1 MKSLFGGILLAAGIL
16 IAGVSG
22 LCSLVIL
29 GMGVTEPSGLVGMLP
44 TILLVGGIPFAVGL
58 GLFFLGRSMLR
69 SARLD
74 AQQASSGES
83 DHP

>member
-29 GMGVTEPSGLVGMLP
+29 GMGLTEPSGIVDVLP
-44 TILLVGGIPFAVGL
+44 IVLLVGGIPFLIGL
-58 GLFFLGRSMLR
+58 GLFFLGRSMIR
-69 SARLD
+69 AARAD
-74 AQQASSGES
+74 SQQASSEER
-83 DHP
+83 DRP

>member
-29 GMGVTEPSGLVGMLP
+29 GMGVTEPSGVVDMLP
-44 TILLVGGIPFAVGL
+44 IVLLVGGIPFLIGL
-58 GLFFLGRSMLR
+58 GLFFLGRAMIR
-69 SARLD
+69 AARRE
-74 AQQASSGES
+74 AQEASSAEEGL
-83 DHP
+83 P

>member
-29 GMGVTEPSGLVGMLP
+29 GMGLTEPSGIVDVLP
-44 TILLVGGIPFAVGL
+44 IVLLVGGIPFLIGL
-58 GLFFLGRSMLR
+58 GLFFLGRSMIR
-69 SARLD
+69 AARPD
-74 AQQASSGES
+74 SQQASSGER
-83 DHP
+83 DRP